1 MGQAR
6 VRSPAQRT
14 LQRQAESGGF
24 NLADLGHTLECR
36 VWGEIRLTFCFSL
49 SARLGLRS
57 TVLNK
62 MAPRGAIPPFGLGR
76 CLGLNSTVC
85 LGLKAARL
93 GQSGTS

>member
-24 NLADLGHTLECR
+24 NLADLGHTLECT

-62 MAPRGAIPPFGLGR
+62 MAPR
-76 CLGLNSTVC
+76 
-85 LGLKAARL
+85 L
-93 GQSGTS
+93 GQSGTYRAYPPHGLGRLSRTAPVGPVHLPG